1 MKWWC
6 TGAAFWLAGGSTM
19 MLKQCLSPGYVK
31 ANSLAV
37 GLVFGAAI
45 GGHLVAYYAGIG
57 MFGDA

>member
-1 MKWWC
+1 
-6 TGAAFWLAGGSTM
+6 M